1 MVGVGQSRVQLQGA
15 EVRGLGPL
23 PIAVVGLQG
32 EGQGQVGVRP
42 ALVDGQG
49 LAGGF
54 LGLGEDDVG
63 HFPAVIAA
71 EVVGIGQG
79 GLGGDVGV
87 VGPHGAAETVDRQ
100 APLLLL
106 PLRQQGQ
113 SLEVEPVGLDRLG
126 GGVGPRPPV
135 GGQAAGQNQRA
146 GRRAGQRPGATRDGG
161 PAAPRRRPGRWQT
174 APAPRPPPA
183 ASGSDRPATWPTCGR
198 SPATIPRARRRGD
211 SPPPAAAAGRAP
223 ATSPATSP
231 PERAA
236 ARSRGRKAC
245 SPGRRRWRGH
255 RPSVDRPP
263 VPAP

>member
-15 EVRGLGPL
+15 EVLGLGPL

-87 VGPHGAAETVDRQ
+87 VGPHGAC
-100 APLLLL
+100 
-106 PLRQQGQ
+106 G
-113 SLEVEPVGLDRLG
+113 
-126 GGVGPRPPV
+126 
-135 GGQAAGQNQRA
+135 N
-146 GRRAGQRPGATRDGG
+146 
-161 PAAPRRRPGRWQT
+161 
-174 APAPRPPPA
+174 
-183 ASGSDRPATWPTCGR
+183 GR
-198 SPATIPRARRRGD
+198 SPAATA
-211 SPPPAAAAGRAP
+211 SPAAAP
-223 ATSPATSP
+223 
-231 PERAA
+231 
-236 ARSRGRKAC
+236 SRG
-245 SPGRRRWRGH
+245 SPWR
-255 RPSVDRPP
+255 
-263 VPAP
+263 